1 VQGGDVGTTACP
13 ETSEVV
19 AGAVSECHGA
29 MDGSNWD
36 LRVTFGDASGHF
48 TLDEKVH

>member
-1 VQGGDVGTTACP
+1 MGTTACP
-13 ETSEVV
+13 ETSEGV

-36 LRVTFGDASGHF
+36 FGVTFEDASGHF
-48 TLDEKVH
+48 TLDEKVR